1 MKRIVLLCVVLA
13 AALATAASAGR
24 NVNGVYETKL
34 SGLSPS
40 LLNADWL
47 LSIAQGRAFAIARN
61 GKVVVGG
68 KVKIKGSRLT
78 FHDVVG
84 PIACKGAQATG
95 VYSFSLSGKTL
106 RLKRVRDTCQ
116 GRILVLTSR
125 PFTKVR

>member
-1 MKRIVLLCVVLA
+1 MRRARRGASNRGVGGPQRQRGVQDEVVGPV
-13 AALATAASAGR
+13 ALA
-24 NVNGVYETKL
+24 
-34 SGLSPS
+34 PH
-40 LLNADWL
+40 ADWL
-47 LSIAQGRAFAIARN
+47 LSIAQSRAFAIARN

-78 FHDVVG
+78 FHEVVG

-106 RLKRVRDTCQ
+106 KLKRVRDSCQ

-125 PFTKVR
+125 AFTKVR